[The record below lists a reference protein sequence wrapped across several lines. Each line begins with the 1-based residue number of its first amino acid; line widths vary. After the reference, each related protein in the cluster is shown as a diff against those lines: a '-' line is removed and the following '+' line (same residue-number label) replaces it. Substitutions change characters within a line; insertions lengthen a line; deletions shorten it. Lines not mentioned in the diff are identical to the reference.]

1 MFYILAPNTEDID
14 AFQTIFR
21 HEIEKIQKKLQTFT
35 KVLRQLEV
43 SFPYLL
49 LMFCDSLVCVRI
61 LNVCFNLSIR
71 CFIMILLSFFQMKR
85 CFLFLGGGGMCGFF
99 YLYILLFIGCV
110 VFLNLLLL

>member
-49 LMFCDSLVCVRI
+49 LMFCDSLVCGRI
-61 LNVCFNLSIR
+61 LNIHSLFYYDIVIIFSNEKV
-71 CFIMILLSFFQMKR
+71 FP
-85 CFLFLGGGGMCGFF
+85 FLGGGG
-99 YLYILLFIGCV
+99 CV
-110 VFLNLLLL
+110 VFFIYIFFFLLAALYS

>member
-85 CFLFLGGGGMCGFF
+85 CFLFFGGGVFF
-99 YLYILLFIGCV
+99 FIYIFFFLLAALYS
-110 VFLNLLLL
+110 